1 MDENGAMKNPAKLGG
16 GFWWG
21 GCSAVQF
28 GLAGA
33 GYRTGYGGDAL
44 MVVKAFGIAS
54 LIVGGGACA
63 IGGAL
68 HVAGIK
74 EVSDLVQVG
83 ESIRKGLGA
92 PSRKQS

>member
-1 MDENGAMKNPAKLGG
+1 MDENDVMKNPEGLGG

-21 GCSAVQF
+21 ACSAVQL
-28 GLAGA
+28 GLARA
-33 GYRTGYGGDAL
+33 AYRTGYGGDAL

-92 PSRKQS
+92 PPRKQS

>member
-1 MDENGAMKNPAKLGG
+1 MDENEATKSPGGLGG

-21 GCSAVQF
+21 ACSAVQL

-33 GYRTGYGGDAL
+33 AYRTGYGGDAL
-44 MVVKAFGIAS
+44 MVGKAFGIAT
-54 LIVGGGACA
+54 LIVGAGACA
-63 IGGAL
+63 IGGTL

-92 PSRKQS
+92 PPRKQS